1 MLDRGQRSPG
11 RWDGVLRQL
20 PGVWAGVQKRGER
33 RRLWAPQGSGPLPS
47 QLLTWD
53 AMVAPALALLS
64 GQGLILDEW
73 ALGPGL
79 GGS

>member
-20 PGVWAGVQKRGER
+20 PGVWAGVQKRGEQ

-47 QLLTWD
+47 QLLT
-53 AMVAPALALLS
+53 
-64 GQGLILDEW
+64 
-73 ALGPGL
+73 
-79 GGS
+79 